1 MGLVGP
7 RLFVRLNP
15 RHPRGTGVWW
25 WLPSVELSRQETPE
39 CVYMSVCMFALTA
52 LVQTQLCSNSFS
64 FITSTILCVTLSVGS
79 MVTWR
84 CPLSCTPPVTPILWS
99 GKEDCTGP
107 ARSQT
112 LNCIGLRS

>member
-1 MGLVGP
+1 MCV
-7 RLFVRLNP
+7 
-15 RHPRGTGVWW
+15 H
-25 WLPSVELSRQETPE
+25 E
-39 CVYMSVCMFALTA
+39 CVYVCTYVH
-52 LVQTQLCSNSFS
+52 VQTQLREHTVTVLVFPSK
-64 FITSTILCVTLSVGS
+64 ITSTILCVTLSVGS

-112 LNCIGLRS
+112 RNCIGLRS